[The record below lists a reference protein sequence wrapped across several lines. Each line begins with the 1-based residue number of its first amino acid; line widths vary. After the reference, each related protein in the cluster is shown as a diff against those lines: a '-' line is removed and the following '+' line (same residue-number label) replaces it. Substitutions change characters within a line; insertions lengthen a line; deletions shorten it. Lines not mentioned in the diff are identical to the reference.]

1 MAGTWI
7 ASARTPPRGRPLDDA
22 TAPPGCQHV
31 GEHTLVFSAKTAAR
45 GALKFATR
53 VIIVSGSTSGSDG
66 SKREANRRSE
76 VGTDPPPTPS
86 RLADQHGRPQ
96 SSPLRSL

>member
-22 TAPPGCQHV
+22 TAPPGCQPV

-45 GALKFATR
+45 VALKFATR

-76 VGTDPPPTPS
+76 IGADPPPAPS
-86 RLADQHGRPQ
+86 RLADQRCGSPR
-96 SSPLRSL
+96 SPLRSL